1 MKRPDSPSTTEM
13 PPVISVIVP
22 ALNEESVIGRCL
34 ASLKQQKP
42 PSAHFEVIVVD
53 NGSTDRTR
61 EIARSFGGSLSVT
74 VLDRSGVRISA
85 LRNLGAAMARGE
97 FLAFLDAD
105 CVAPQHWLR
114 QTVDLLR
121 ADDFRIIGA
130 QYRIPANSSWVAKA
144 WYGDLWRMKDGPV
157 SYVPGGDLAISR
169 ELFMN
174 LGGFDETIVTS
185 EDTEFCERA
194 AASSV
199 PILAVPSLS
208 VVHLGTPQTLEGFY
222 RKQSWHGIN
231 VHRVFLRDIRHSKSR
246 KAMLFAVY
254 MLIGIVVAIAGVC
267 AGAISG
273 RAAEGLAGAA
283 VLLMCP
289 LVLALL
295 ASMERKKWNYLLSL
309 TFWRICSAKRLCPS
323 APPLPPRNP
332 SHPPHRPWWWPP
344 GPRNPARL
352 RASGGASQ
360 SRHYLDSHRGAGH
373 IGGDLLWRAAVAARR
388 GGRLHARCFDAG
400 VAGGAES
407 SGPAGD
413 LEPVCAR
420 DRRRAARHLNH
431 PRRKSRKKRGSGQGP
446 TRSRQLSMHTSQ

>member
-174 LGGFDETIVTS
+174 LRRDY
-185 EDTEFCERA
+185 CHQR
-194 AASSV
+194 
-199 PILAVPSLS
+199 
-208 VVHLGTPQTLEGFY
+208 
-222 RKQSWHGIN
+222 R
-231 VHRVFLRDIRHSKSR
+231 HRVLRTGGRVLGAHTGCALAECRALRDT
-246 KAMLFAVY
+246 AD
-254 MLIGIVVAIAGVC
+254 
-267 AGAISG
+267 
-273 RAAEGLAGAA
+273 
-283 VLLMCP
+283 
-289 LVLALL
+289 
-295 ASMERKKWNYLLSL
+295 
-309 TFWRICSAKRLCPS
+309 
-323 APPLPPRNP
+323 
-332 SHPPHRPWWWPP
+332 
-344 GPRNPARL
+344 
-352 RASGGASQ
+352 SGGI
-360 SRHYLDSHRGAGH
+360 L
-373 IGGDLLWRAAVAARR
+373 
-388 GGRLHARCFDAG
+388 
-400 VAGGAES
+400 
-407 SGPAGD
+407 
-413 LEPVCAR
+413 
-420 DRRRAARHLNH
+420 
-431 PRRKSRKKRGSGQGP
+431 
-446 TRSRQLSMHTSQ
+446 